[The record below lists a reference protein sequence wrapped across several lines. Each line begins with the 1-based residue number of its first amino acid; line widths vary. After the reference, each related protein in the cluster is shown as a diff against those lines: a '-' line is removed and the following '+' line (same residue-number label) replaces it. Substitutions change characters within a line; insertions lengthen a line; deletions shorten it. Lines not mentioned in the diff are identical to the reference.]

1 MDIDIILWKQI
12 KVIVKTV
19 PPSQDKKK
27 NKLIYQFNLKTS
39 KPQNLKT
46 SKPQNLKTS
55 KPQNLF
61 FPKPTSSLMS
71 VSNYVGS
78 TEGNV
83 PTSHSIQ
90 ELKVLVHKQI
100 KQNKTF
106 YFQRKEYQNLNI
118 RKYITNLLIQK
129 SIILSIL

>member
-1 MDIDIILWKQI
+1 MKANKGNSQDCPSL
-12 KVIVKTV
+12 

-46 SKPQNLKTS
+46 SKPQNL
-55 KPQNLF
+55 F
-61 FPKPTSSLMS
+61 FPKLTSSLMS

-78 TEGNV
+78 MEGNV

-90 ELKVLVHKQI
+90 ELQVLVHK
-100 KQNKTF
+100 
-106 YFQRKEYQNLNI
+106 
-118 RKYITNLLIQK
+118 
-129 SIILSIL
+129 